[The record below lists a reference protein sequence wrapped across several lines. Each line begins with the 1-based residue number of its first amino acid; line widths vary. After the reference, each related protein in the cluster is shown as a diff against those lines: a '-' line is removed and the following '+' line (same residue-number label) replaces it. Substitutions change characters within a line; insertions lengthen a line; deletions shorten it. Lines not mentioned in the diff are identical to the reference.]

1 MILRLSITAFVVNET
16 TKAAIYEIQ
25 KERHFARCQ
34 IAIHDG
40 GIDNGIASLSANN
53 TPNLLIVEANETGP
67 LLIEKLEAL
76 ADVFDANSK
85 ILLIGHENDIQ
96 LYRQLMDMG
105 ISEYLCGVVSAAQLE
120 ASINQLFTDP
130 GSVELG
136 QVIACIGA
144 RGGTGSSTIAANL
157 ADALGKEY
165 SETVILIDLDLCFGT
180 AALSFNLEQHQ
191 SITDALAQPNRLDD
205 VLMERFMLKYNE
217 YLSVIPSPTT
227 LDGDIDISINAFETL
242 LNLARQMAAF
252 IILDLPHQWTPW
264 VNEVL
269 LDANEVIITAYP
281 DLANLRDTKSI
292 FDSLR
297 ETRGVKSPT
306 RLVLNKVG
314 LAKEFELS
322 SKDYEG
328 TIKTF
333 PMLKFPFEAE
343 VHMSAMNNG
352 QSLIENNERSR
363 SAKLMRELATKVSGR
378 ASVKQQQKSSF
389 ADLASF
395 LSIQELRDKLRD
407 TNLPFKLFKSN
418 K

>member
-180 AALSFNLEQHQ
+180 AALSFNLEQRQ
-191 SITDALAQPNRLDD
+191 SITDALSQPNRLDD

-227 LDGDIDISINAFETL
+227 LVGGIDISINAFETL

-328 TIKTF
+328 SIKTF
-333 PMLKFPFEAE
+333 PTLKFPFEAE

-378 ASVKQQQKSSF
+378 ASVKQQQKSPF

-395 LSIQELRDKLRD
+395 LSIQDLRDKLRD

>member
-1 MILRLSITAFVVNET
+1 MILRLSITAFIVNET

-53 TPNLLIVEANETGP
+53 TPNLLIVEADETGP

-105 ISEYLCGVVSAAQLE
+105 ISAYLCGAVSAAQLA

-130 GSVELG
+130 GSVDLG

-180 AALSFNLEQHQ
+180 AALSFNLEQRQ
-191 SITDALAQPNRLDD
+191 SITEALSQPNRLDD

-227 LDGDIDISINAFETL
+227 LVGDIDISINAFETL

-328 TIKTF
+328 SIKTF

-378 ASVKQQQKSSF
+378 ASVKQQQKSPF

-395 LSIQELRDKLRD
+395 LSIQDLRDKLRD